1 MRRPDGP
8 ERHDER
14 EPDGPEVFTMKLWS
28 RSATGYLSNEL
39 GSAALFFIAI
49 AILAGGC
56 NHPRSKD
63 DGDTTAISAGS
74 QLSQALVGKRITI
87 RGGLF
92 RFKCGPGIQ
101 FDDGAVVCLVDVPLK
116 SGLDDPYAEMYEK
129 LVKATGTLRFY
140 HASTPLDGTRSTQGQ
155 HDHYYFERE
164 TTQARIIANYTNDAA
179 ASAARSKLSALVGK
193 RTTIRGK
200 LQDFGF
206 PVCLAIQLDDEEVV
220 CLEDKRPKPIS
231 NPYPEM
237 FEKRVEATGTLRFF
251 HDPTVMD
258 ENIPTSRIPDHYYFE
273 TETTQVRLIANYADN
288 TTAPSAVSQLS
299 QTLVGKRITI
309 RGKLLGFKCG
319 LGIQLDDEEVVCL
332 EFAKSV
338 EDPYPGM
345 FEKRVEAT
353 GTLRFYHNPTPLKN
367 EPVAFQRAD
376 DHYYFEEET
385 TQVRLSTWT
394 PPGG

>member
-101 FDDGAVVCLVDVPLK
+101 FDDGAVVCLVDIPLK

-164 TTQARIIANYTNDAA
+164 TAQVRIIANYTNDAA

-206 PVCLAIQLDDEEVV
+206 PVCLA
-220 CLEDKRPKPIS
+220 
-231 NPYPEM
+231 
-237 FEKRVEATGTLRFF
+237 
-251 HDPTVMD
+251 
-258 ENIPTSRIPDHYYFE
+258 
-273 TETTQVRLIANYADN
+273 
-288 TTAPSAVSQLS
+288 
-299 QTLVGKRITI
+299 
-309 RGKLLGFKCG
+309 
-319 LGIQLDDEEVVCL
+319 IQLDDEEVVCL

-385 TQVRLSTWT
+385 TQVRLSTRT